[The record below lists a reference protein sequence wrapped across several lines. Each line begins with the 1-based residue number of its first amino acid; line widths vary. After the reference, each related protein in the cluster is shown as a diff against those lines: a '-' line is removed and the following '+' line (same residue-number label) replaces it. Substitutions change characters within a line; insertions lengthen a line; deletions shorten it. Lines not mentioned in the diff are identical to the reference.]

1 MFVLLKKAFQGQA
14 VGAKIDVSDDDA
26 KSLVDAGIA
35 EHVKGDPL
43 AELAEKALEGAM
55 GNLAAGLEK
64 AVEKQLKAFSQA
76 MTRSRKNATPLI
88 FGEDGDGDVKGRTF
102 GDWLLAIRRKDLKRL
117 EEYGSHFVD
126 WDVGVGDQKAALN
139 TQTGTQG
146 GFTTPVD
153 FLPRLMQLASENA
166 VVRPRA
172 TVIPMGSKSIQ
183 VPALD
188 HATAPAAG
196 DTAFIG
202 GLKATWTEEAVAQ
215 TETEPVFKQ
224 IDVIAYE
231 LSGYSK
237 ISNALMADNAVGLD
251 ALLMQLF
258 GRAIGWYEDYA
269 FLRGS
274 GAGKPLG
281 AITWPGFVQVTRSGG
296 SAFVLSDFAGVLAR
310 WLQNYDGAA
319 SCWVCHPTVLVKLFQ
334 LSSTLGQLIFIDNVR
349 DKPRMMLAGLPLVV
363 SEKVPALGTAGDV
376 GVYDW
381 SKYIIGD
388 RQQVEIAFS
397 EHYAFIT
404 NQSVWRFVSRVGG
417 KPWMSDKVTLSD
429 ATNSLSPFVGL
440 AA

>member
-1 MFVLLKKAFQGQA
+1 MFVLLKKAFQGQV
-14 VGAKIDVSDDDA
+14 VGARIDVSDEDA
-26 KSLVDAGIA
+26 KSLLDAGIA

-88 FGEDGDGDVKGRTF
+88 FGEDGDGDTKGRTF

-146 GFTTPVD
+146 GF
-153 FLPRLMQLASENA
+153 
-166 VVRPRA
+166 
-172 TVIPMGSKSIQ
+172 
-183 VPALD
+183 
-188 HATAPAAG
+188 AG

-274 GAGKPLG
+274 GACKPLG
-281 AITWPGFVQVTRSGG
+281 AITWPGFVSVTRSG
-296 SAFVLSDFAGVLAR
+296 ANLFVRG
-310 WLQNYDGAA
+310 
-319 SCWVCHPTVLVKLFQ
+319 
-334 LSSTLGQLIFIDNVR
+334 
-349 DKPRMMLAGLPLVV
+349 
-363 SEKVPALGTAGDV
+363 
-376 GVYDW
+376 
-381 SKYIIGD
+381 
-388 RQQVEIAFS
+388 
-397 EHYAFIT
+397 
-404 NQSVWRFVSRVGG
+404 
-417 KPWMSDKVTLSD
+417 
-429 ATNSLSPFVGL
+429 
-440 AA
+440 